1 VRVLLQSR
9 RTLFTAPGGDTIQ
22 VLKTAEQLRSMGIVA
37 DISLDLEPPL
47 GGYDLVHLFN
57 LMRPQ
62 EAYLQAL
69 NARRR
74 GRRIALSTIYV
85 RFDEMDVRRPGFQ
98 GAAARVLRSPAAR
111 EYAKILS
118 RAILN
123 REWHAGTRQLLK
135 LGFHAA
141 QAKLLEWS
149 DVLLPNSTSELARL
163 LQDHPDAAHKAYVVV
178 PNGIDTRL
186 FAVARSSVQPPV
198 AGLRDCVLCVGRI
211 EPVKCQLE
219 LALAMRELP
228 WPLVL
233 IGTPAPNH
241 RRYAARVL
249 AAGGSKLHMLGGIE
263 HGALPG
269 YYAMA
274 RVHALVSWFETTGLS
289 SLEAAAMGCALVI
302 TDKGDTRAYF
312 GNDARYCDPASV
324 TSIREAIA
332 DAYAASAN
340 PELRQRVLAQYT
352 WERAAQATREG
363 YERALSQG

>member
-9 RTLFTAPGGDTIQ
+9 RTLFTVPGGDTVQ
-22 VLKTAEQLRSMGIVA
+22 VLKTAEHLRAVGTVA
-37 DISLDLEPPL
+37 DISLDLEPSL

-62 EAYLQAL
+62 ETYVQAL

-85 RFDEMDVRRPGFQ
+85 RFDEMDLRRPGLQ
-98 GAAARVLRSPAAR
+98 GAAARILRRPAR

-141 QAKLLEWS
+141 QAKVLEWS
-149 DVLLPNSTSELARL
+149 HVLLPNSDSELARV
-163 LQDHPDAAHKAYVVV
+163 LQDHPTAVRKAYVVV

-186 FAVARSSVQPPV
+186 FAVARSSVPMPV
-198 AGLRDCVLCVGRI
+198 AGLRDCVLCVARI

-219 LALAMRELP
+219 LALAVRELP

-249 AAGGSKLHMLGGIE
+249 ASGGSKLHMLGGIE
-263 HGALPG
+263 HDALPA

-289 SLEAAAMGCALVI
+289 SLEAAAMGCSLVI

-312 GNDARYCDPASV
+312 RDDAHYCNPASV

-332 DAYAASAN
+332 RAYATSAN
-340 PELRQRVLAQYT
+340 SELRHRVLAEYT
-352 WERAAQATREG
+352 WERAAQATLAG
-363 YERALSQG
+363 YECALSQE